1 MSFKEALRSKDFVVT
16 AELPLT
22 PNSTRDTLVADA
34 SLLRDSVDGYL
45 LTDNQYGQPHM
56 TPLAA
61 ASILLN
67 NGFDPILQ
75 LSCRNRNR
83 IALMGEL
90 LGARA
95 IGVDSLMLVRGGILP
110 EGYKPRPKAVMDTD
124 AKDLIAT
131 VKMIND
137 EEKLGPANEF
147 LIGTTA
153 TVHDPEP
160 NWRAEELLAK
170 TEAGAQLIITQVCLD
185 TEVLRHYMENLV
197 SQKLVRRI
205 SVIVSVA
212 AMVSA
217 EMAGWLRDNRQGAIV
232 PDAGVEQLR
241 KAENPATEG
250 IELCARTIR
259 DITDI
264 PGISGINFVATG
276 DLGIIP
282 EILALSGI
290 AH

>member
-22 PNSTRDTLVADA
+22 PDSTRETLVADA
-34 SLLRDSVDGYL
+34 GLLRDCVDGYL

-67 NGFDPILQ
+67 NKFDPILQ

-83 IALMGEL
+83 IALLGEL

-95 IGVDSLMLVRGGILP
+95 IGVDSLLLVRGGILP

-124 AKDLIAT
+124 AKDLILT
-131 VKMIND
+131 VKMIEEDEKFDTAND
-137 EEKLGPANEF
+137 F
-147 LIGTTA
+147 LIGAAA
-153 TVHDPEP
+153 TVHDPAP
-160 NWRAEELLAK
+160 NWHAEELLAK
-170 TEAGAQLIITQVCLD
+170 MEAGAQLIITQVCLD
-185 TEVLRHYMENLV
+185 TDVLRRYMECLV

-205 SVIVSVA
+205 SVIVSIA
-212 AMVSA
+212 AMMSV

-241 KAENPATEG
+241 KAENPAIEG

-259 DITDI
+259 DIIDI

-282 EILALSGI
+282 EILALSGV